1 MTWKS
6 KNGPEILFQD
16 GDKDLEDKVSIRF
29 PMVYFLI
36 LEKTRI

>member
-6 KNGPEILFQD
+6 KNGPEILFQ
-16 GDKDLEDKVSIRF
+16 DKDLEDKVSIRF